1 MLLHGLRMLCIDRR
15 RWAALPDATDRHG
28 CAGDGGNVEGT
39 YKDFVDTMP
48 PQNCSVPLS
57 ELNAPGGYTPLCATA
72 EMYPPTQNRSY
83 CPITQPFYSAYR

>member
-1 MLLHGLRMLCIDRR
+1 M
-15 RWAALPDATDRHG
+15 
-28 CAGDGGNVEGT
+28 EGT

-57 ELNAPGGYTPLCATA
+57 ELNAPGAYTPLCATA
-72 EMYPPTQNRSY
+72 EVYPPTQNSSY

>member
-1 MLLHGLRMLCIDRR
+1 M
-15 RWAALPDATDRHG
+15 
-28 CAGDGGNVEGT
+28 EGT

-57 ELNAPGGYTPLCATA
+57 KLNAPGSYTPLCATA
-72 EMYPPTQNRSY
+72 ELYRPAQDPSY